1 MCREGANCVRI
12 DCFFS
17 HPIDEDCRFG
27 INCTNKTCMF
37 RHPEGR
43 NLPNPS
49 NTWSKV
55 PENATNERSFAV
67 PEDQVMEQARQES

>member
-1 MCREGANCVRI
+1 MLESIVSFLIQLMKIADLVLI
-12 DCFFS
+12 V
-17 HPIDEDCRFG
+17 P
-27 INCTNKTCMF
+27 T
-37 RHPEGR
+37 RHVCSDTQKVEIF
-43 NLPNPS
+43 LNPS